1 MTDYQFETHQPVNL
15 YVELGAGTVKVQ
27 ADDDATE
34 SHVSVT
40 GRDPER
46 VTVELEGD
54 DLNVVAPKDRS
65 GFLLGDRKL
74 NIAITVPT
82 SSRLAV
88 KTGSADVI
96 ARGRYS
102 DTQVRSGSG
111 DVTLDACEAATLVET
126 GSGDI
131 RLGSAVGPLRIKSGS
146 GDVVVDHT
154 GDVVSISTGSGDVQL
169 GASEGPVQVKTGS
182 GDFKVADARTDVS
195 MSTGSGD
202 LVIGTANRGRVTAK
216 GASGDVHVGIPAGV
230 PVWTDVTTVS
240 GRISSSLSGA
250 GEPEEGAD
258 YVELR
263 AKTVS
268 GDIVL
273 TEK

>member
-1 MTDYQFETHQPVNL
+1 MTDHQFETHQPVQL
-15 YVELGAGTVKVQ
+15 YVELGAGTVSVR
-27 ADDDATE
+27 AEETTE
-34 SHVSVT
+34 SRVQIT
-40 GRDPER
+40 GRDADR
-46 VTVELEGD
+46 VVVDLDGD
-54 DLNVVAPKDRS
+54 HLNVIAPKDRT
-65 GFLLGDRKL
+65 GFLSGDRKL
-74 NIAITVPT
+74 DVQITVPT
-82 SSRLAV
+82 DSRLQA
-88 KTGSADVI
+88 KSGSADI
-96 ARGRYS
+96 TAQGRYS
-102 DTQVRSGSG
+102 TTHVRTGSG
-111 DVTLDACEAATLVET
+111 DVSLDACEEAALVET

-131 RLGSAVGPLRIKSGS
+131 RLRSAGGPLRIKSGS

-154 GDVVSISTGSGDVQL
+154 GDAVSVSTGSGDVQL

-182 GDFKVADARTDVS
+182 GDLKVVEANTDVS

-216 GASGDVHVGIPAGV
+216 GASGDVHVGVPAGV
-230 PVWTDVTTVS
+230 PVWTDVSTVS
-240 GRISSSLSGA
+240 GRISSSLNGA